1 MSPSSL
7 ARLLVLCV
15 AIAPAALHAADV
27 AIQLDPALGSSKV
40 DEQQVRN
47 VTGTCGGAIVRVLG
61 MSDEYATSSFDYDA
75 GRILVRSDGGE
86 MVLGTDNVINDYN
99 SITCM
104 TDRKGRALLVI
115 AGQCAG
121 SACGDEADYYIIDPV
136 RREFVAPRDPKA
148 GTCDRAC
155 ATRAL
160 GREAPEL

>member
-1 MSPSSL
+1 MSPCSS
-7 ARLLVLCV
+7 ARLLMLCL
-15 AIAPAALHAADV
+15 AIAPAAAHAADV
-27 AIQLDPALGSSKV
+27 AIRLDPALGSATV
-40 DEQQVRN
+40 EEQQVRN
-47 VTGTCGGAIVRVLG
+47 VTGTCGGGIVRVLG

-86 MVLGTDNVINDYN
+86 MVLGTDSVINDYN

-104 TDRKGRALLVI
+104 TDRKGRAMLVI

-121 SACGDEADYYIIDPV
+121 SACGDAADYYVIDPV
-136 RREFVAPRDPKA
+136 RRVFVAPKDPKA